1 LKKNSP
7 FKDSRPPMLV
17 SDVVKPS
24 GSRRWKLFRWML
36 ITSTATGIT
45 ALIVIM
51 TWLNSIGVFSIDDE
65 QIRKLQEFSYH
76 DNSIIYDRHGAKIGE
91 FFEKYHIFVPYGDI
105 PQHFIDAIVAIED
118 KNFFEHSGVDFLAIV
133 RASLSRL
140 KTGRFTQGA
149 STITQQ
155 LIRHQYLNNN
165 KTIERKVLEIAL
177 ALKAEKHLSKE
188 KILELY
194 VNNMFLGNGAYGI
207 GAASKRYFAKNARDL
222 TVAESSLI
230 AGLFQ
235 SPSRYNPSRYPN
247 RAKKRQLQVIAA
259 MSRLQKI
266 SITQAEAIKK
276 EPLQYKPYTFINSL
290 MAPWFVDYV
299 HDFMSRLPDPN
310 LKNAIRSGLRIHT
323 TLDSSLQKLAEQSI
337 QSHNANLNDF
347 SQRTGKVKDKE
358 SGKLKHA
365 TVEASMLV
373 TDPKTGDILAMVG
386 GRNYKTSQFNRTVT
400 AMRSPGSAF
409 KPFVY
414 TEALA
419 KGFKWS
425 DVILVSPVNI
435 ENYRPKNM
443 KDDYLTET
451 TMLRAFYRSMNSPTI
466 EIAAKIGLEPIID
479 RAKSLGIR
487 SPIKNEFGSALGS
500 SDVTMLDLAR
510 AYGTYAAGGI
520 LTELSP
526 ISRITTSDGKVIWEA
541 QKVTERSKRVLN
553 QQLSYLVIEGMRSV
567 LSVGTGARS
576 ADLASNAAGKTG
588 TSNDSADNWFCGFT
602 PDLVSI
608 VWVGTD
614 EHAPIMANISGASI
628 ALPIWDQ
635 FIRSSQSIKH
645 PRPFDKPE
653 GIVEAQVHPLYGY
666 RIDRGTKM
674 YFFGNKLPEETE
686 SALEKVENSGS
697 RGYRNVFRH

>member
-1 LKKNSP
+1 
-7 FKDSRPPMLV
+7 MLV

-24 GSRRWKLFRWML
+24 RSRFWTIFKWAVAFG
-36 ITSTATGIT
+36 ATT
-45 ALIVIM
+45 ALAGLIAI
-51 TWLNSIGVFSIDDE
+51 TIWLNGIGVFSIDEE
-65 QIRKLQEFSYH
+65 QIKKLQEFTYH
-76 DNSIIYDRHGAKIGE
+76 DNSIVYDRHGVKIGE
-91 FFEKYHIFVPYGDI
+91 FFEKYHIFVPYNDL
-105 PQHFIDAIVAIED
+105 PQHFIDAIIAIED
-118 KNFFEHSGVDFLAIV
+118 KNFFEHSGVDLHAIA
-133 RASLSRL
+133 RAALSRL
-140 KTGRFTQGA
+140 KNGRFTQGA

-155 LIRHQYLNNN
+155 LIRHQYLSNN
-165 KTIERKVLEIAL
+165 KTIERKVLEIAF
-177 ALKAEKHLSKE
+177 AVKAEKILSKE

-222 TVAESSLI
+222 TPAESSLI

-235 SPSRYNPSRYPN
+235 SPSRYNPSRYPS
-247 RAKKRQLQVIAA
+247 RAKKRQLQVIDALRRINKVS
-259 MSRLQKI
+259 SR
-266 SITQAEAIKK
+266 QAEAMKK

-290 MAPWFVDYV
+290 TAPWFVDYV
-299 HDFMSRLPDPN
+299 HDFMSRLPDQT
-310 LKNAIRSGLRIHT
+310 LKNSKQSGLRIHT
-323 TLDSSLQKLAEQSI
+323 TIDSSLQKLAEQSI
-337 QSHNANLNDF
+337 QSHNASLNEL
-347 SQRTGKVKDKE
+347 SQRTGKIKDKT
-358 SGKLKHA
+358 SGNLKHA
-365 TVEASMLV
+365 AVEASMLV
-373 TDPKTGDILAMVG
+373 TDPKNGDILAMVG
-386 GRNYKTSQFNRTVT
+386 GRNYKSSQFNRAVT
-400 AMRSPGSAF
+400 ATRSPGSAF

-414 TEALA
+414 TEALS

-466 EIAAKIGLEPIID
+466 EIAAKIGLESIIN

-510 AYGTYAAGGI
+510 AYGSYATGGI

-526 ISRITTSDGKVIWEA
+526 ISKITTADGTVIWEP
-541 QKVTERSKRVLN
+541 QKISGRSKRVLN
-553 QQLSYLVIEGMRSV
+553 EQLAYLMVEGMRSV
-567 LSVGTGARS
+567 LTVGTGSRS
-576 ADLASNAAGKTG
+576 ADLAENAAGKTG

-602 PDLVSI
+602 PDMVSI

-635 FIRSSQSIKH
+635 FVRSSQTIKP
-645 PRPFDKPE
+645 PRPFEKPD

-666 RIDRGTKM
+666 RLDKGTKM

-686 SALEKVENSGS
+686 SALEKIENSGS